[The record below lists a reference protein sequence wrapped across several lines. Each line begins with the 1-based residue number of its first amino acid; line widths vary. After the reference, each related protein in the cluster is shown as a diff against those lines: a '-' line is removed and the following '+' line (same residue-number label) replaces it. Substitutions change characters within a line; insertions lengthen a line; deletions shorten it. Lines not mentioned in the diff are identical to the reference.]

1 MNPSKGVEADTTDN
15 ELKRIDRFGMGL
27 GLGLEKGIENE
38 SGVHGTHRLTAE
50 CSFPWARPLDSDI
63 WIGFENSQEC
73 NSKNTISFYPKFG
86 YPLSYM
92 LWLLKSP

>member
-1 MNPSKGVEADTTDN
+1 MKAGCME
-15 ELKRIDRFGMGL
+15 
-27 GLGLEKGIENE
+27 
-38 SGVHGTHRLTAE
+38 LTAFD
-50 CSFPWARPLDSDI
+50 CGVLISNFPWPRPLDSDI